1 RMASFCVGLIAAPR
15 LCKFAATDMDCP
27 GIVTGFIPPRF
38 TRIFLRWPPEIFI
51 LRTNVRWMVVIWLLH
66 YSIPVLCLSFP
77 KIRDS
82 ASALLEPPL
91 KVFIQGAS
99 LEVFVV
105 KKAGRT
111 LAGFDWFHIRHYAST
126 YRHFPDCYRRRG
138 RMNVRWMVGMVMM
151 MMTWII

>member
-1 RMASFCVGLIAAPR
+1 
-15 LCKFAATDMDCP
+15 
-27 GIVTGFIPPRF
+27 
-38 TRIFLRWPPEIFI
+38 
-51 LRTNVRWMVVIWLLH
+51 IWLLH

-151 MMTWII
+151 MMTWIISGNINFFDDGAWVIRSETVPGITRNPVAIRAGIDQGRACNSCLRRCPAG